1 MLNAMYDPYDFY
13 FKQAKKVWYKARSAF
28 KLDEIQDKFHVIDK
42 NTKTI
47 IDIGCAPGSRLQYS
61 ISQMQKLQIKNPKII
76 WFDLKKVELNLPWVF
91 TYEQDITD
99 QDAVKAILKEHD
111 IEQVDFIQSDM
122 APNTTGIKDLDAMRS
137 VWLIEQTLRMYQTLL
152 KPDGKFVIKIF
163 MWPGFQEFVL
173 QLKQIYW
180 WSNIKVFKPK
190 SCRRE
195 SKETFI
201 IRI

>member
-1 MLNAMYDPYDFY
+1 MYDPYDFY

-28 KLDEIQDKFHVIDK
+28 KLDEIQDKFHVIEKDTNK
-42 NTKTI
+42 V
-47 IDIGCAPGSRLQYS
+47 IDIWCAPGSWLQYT
-61 ISQMQKLQIKNPKII
+61 IAQLQKNKIKNPKVIG
-76 WFDLKKVELNLPWVF
+76 FDIKKVELNLPWLF

-99 QDAVKAILKEHD
+99 QEAVKAILAEHG

-122 APNTTGIKDLDAMRS
+122 APNTTGMKDIDAMRS
-137 VWLIEQTLRMYQTLL
+137 IWLIEQTLWMYQTLL
-152 KPDGKFVIKIF
+152 KPNGKFVIKIF

-173 QLKQIYW
+173 KLKHIYG

-190 SCRRE
+190 SCRKE

-201 IRI
+201 VKI

>member
-1 MLNAMYDPYDFY
+1 
-13 FKQAKKVWYKARSAF
+13 
-28 KLDEIQDKFHVIDK
+28 
-42 NTKTI
+42 
-47 IDIGCAPGSRLQYS
+47 
-61 ISQMQKLQIKNPKII
+61 MQKLQIKNPKII

-99 QDAVKAILKEHD
+99 QDAVKSILKEHD

-137 VWLIEQTLRMYQTLL
+137 VGLIEQTLRMYQTLL

-173 QLKQIYW
+173 QLKQIYG

>member
-1 MLNAMYDPYDFY
+1 MYDPYDFY

-47 IDIGCAPGSRLQYS
+47 IDIGCAPGSWLQYS
-61 ISQMQKLQIKNPKII
+61 VSQMQKLQVKNHKII
-76 WFDLKKVELNLPWVF
+76 GFDLKKVELNLPGVF
-91 TYEQDITD
+91 TYVQDITD
-99 QDAVKAILKEHD
+99 QEAVKAILAEHQ
-111 IEQVDFIQSDM
+111 IEKVDFIQSDM

-152 KPDGKFVIKIF
+152 KPEWKFVIKIF
-163 MWPGFQEFVL
+163 MGPGFQEFVL
-173 QLKQIYW
+173 QLKGIYG
-180 WSNIKVFKPK
+180 WSKIKVFKPK
-190 SCRRE
+190 SCRKE

-201 IRI
+201 VKL

>member
-1 MLNAMYDPYDFY
+1 MYDPYDFY

-47 IDIGCAPGSRLQYS
+47 IDIGCAPGSWLQYS
-61 ISQMQKLQIKNPKII
+61 VSQMQKLQIKNHKII
-76 WFDLKKVELNLPWVF
+76 GFDLKKVELNLPGVF
-91 TYEQDITD
+91 TYVQDITD
-99 QDAVKAILKEHD
+99 QDAVKAILAEHQ

-152 KPDGKFVIKIF
+152 KPEWRFVIKIF
-163 MWPGFQEFVL
+163 MGPGFQEFVL
-173 QLKQIYW
+173 QLKGIYG

-190 SCRRE
+190 SCRKE

-201 IRI
+201 VKL